1 MSEVKPVASIKTL
14 ARYEPDTV
22 YIGSGEYVADCF
34 RADDGEYY
42 LAEDV
47 DAAIDAL
54 RTENERLQARVV
66 NLEVELAAHQR
77 RGEALIFLM
86 LCDGHIEEAGG
97 FYRATGTLRW
107 FPTKIES
114 INAAIDQQLAAM
126 RGEEEQL

>member
-47 DAAIDAL
+47 DAAID
-54 RTENERLQARVV
+54 
-66 NLEVELAAHQR
+66 
-77 RGEALIFLM
+77 
-86 LCDGHIEEAGG
+86 
-97 FYRATGTLRW
+97 
-107 FPTKIES
+107 
-114 INAAIDQQLAAM
+114 QQLAAM